1 MRERNEEEHEE
12 LIERTYRITRENNQ
26 MLHSM
31 RRSAFLG
38 GIIKLIVWIAL
49 LGFPIWLYIQYVNPV
64 LTNLVSAVGEVQQ
77 VGNDIGVQFEGVG
90 DFFGQ
95 FKNIELPSF
104 NEGE

>member
-1 MRERNEEEHEE
+1 MKKSEEEYEE

-38 GIIKLIVWIAL
+38 GIVKLIVWVAL

-90 DFFGQ
+90 DFFSQ
-95 FKNIELPSF
+95 FKEIQLPSF
-104 NEGE
+104 NQGE

>member
-1 MRERNEEEHEE
+1 MKRSEDEYEE
-12 LIERTYRITRENNQ
+12 LVERTFRMTRENNQ

-31 RRSAFLG
+31 RRNAFLG
-38 GIIKLIVWIAL
+38 GILKLIIWVVL

-90 DFFGQ
+90 DFLSQ

-104 NEGE
+104 NQGE